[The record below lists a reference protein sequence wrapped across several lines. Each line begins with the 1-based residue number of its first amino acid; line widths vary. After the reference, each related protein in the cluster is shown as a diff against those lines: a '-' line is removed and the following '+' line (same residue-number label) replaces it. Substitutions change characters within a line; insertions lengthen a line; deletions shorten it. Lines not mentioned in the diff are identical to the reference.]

1 MKKELNEGKVSV
13 VLGPVVDVRFDT
25 QMPKI
30 YEKVLVDTG
39 DGFVSLEVMA
49 HVPPSTARCI
59 SLEPSEGLSRGM
71 RAYGTGHSISVP
83 VGEKVLGRVMN
94 VLGEPID

>member
-30 YEKVLVDTG
+30 YEKV
-39 DGFVSLEVMA
+39 
-49 HVPPSTARCI
+49 
-59 SLEPSEGLSRGM
+59 
-71 RAYGTGHSISVP
+71 
-83 VGEKVLGRVMN
+83 
-94 VLGEPID
+94 